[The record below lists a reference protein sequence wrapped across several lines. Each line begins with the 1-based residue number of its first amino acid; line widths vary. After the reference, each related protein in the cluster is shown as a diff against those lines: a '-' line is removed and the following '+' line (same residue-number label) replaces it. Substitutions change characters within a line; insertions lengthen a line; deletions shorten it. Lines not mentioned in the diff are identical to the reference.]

1 MEAKGYLPPLRGPAC
16 RLRAASQ
23 QIRVLEHYLSHW
35 KIVTWRRKPGAS
47 NTEIISWIV
56 PDVTEEAGKPQA
68 GGHTPTQRT
77 RSHTQICSLAVK
89 QGIALAPAVLWIQVQ
104 TPHVPLLSPRKRTG
118 CQEGNRPTMVER
130 ENRVQGLELQT
141 CQPSTSLLVLGLV

>member
-68 GGHTPTQRT
+68 FFLCQALPWKG
-77 RSHTQICSLAVK
+77 LFF
-89 QGIALAPAVLWIQVQ
+89 ALAQSKERGKELWPEDTLQ
-104 TPHVPLLSPRKRTG
+104 PRG
-118 CQEGNRPTMVER
+118 
-130 ENRVQGLELQT
+130 QGAT
-141 CQPSTSLLVLGLV
+141 RRSAP